1 MGGAERSEAI
11 FRAVLHRKRS
21 FGGHAAEASE
31 AGAAKEVQDE
41 GFSVVIGVVR
51 HGNGVEAML
60 DGNAREPTV
69 AQFACSHLDADAML
83 CGVGR
88 CVEIGTEKLN
98 SLILSPLLHEL
109 RIRVALGSAE
119 MEVAVRHGVL
129 PACTA
134 EHVSHAH
141 GVYASAHR
149 KQDFHYLASRR
160 RLGLRV

>member
-1 MGGAERSEAI
+1 MS
-11 FRAVLHRKRS
+11 
-21 FGGHAAEASE
+21 HASEASE

-41 GFSVVIGVVR
+41 GFSVVVGVVR
-51 HGNGVEAML
+51 HGNGVEATL
-60 DGNAREPTV
+60 DGDACEPSV
-69 AQFACSHLDADAML
+69 PQFACRHLDADAML

-88 CVEIGTEKLN
+88 CVEVGAEKLN
-98 SLILSPLLHEL
+98 SVILSPFLYEL

-129 PACTA
+129 PAGTA
-134 EHVSHAH
+134 EHVGHAH

-149 KQDFHYLASRR
+149 KQDSHHSASRR